1 MEATSDPL
9 LFLAMVAFISMSGA
23 LMPGPMFA
31 TAVHRG
37 LKDGRAGLKMAV
49 GHAIVEIPL
58 IVAIFLGLETVLRDE
73 AVFAA
78 IGIVGGAFLLY
89 MGASMFRAKL
99 DEKGSQ
105 ESKHGSVVAG
115 IVLTAANPYF
125 ILWWATVGASLVMLA
140 SGFGLWIIPL
150 FVVVHLACD
159 FGWFFII
166 SLTVNRSR
174 TFWTGDRYRY
184 LYGACG
190 TVLIVFAAYFI
201 YSSVAG
207 LVG

>member
-37 LKDGRAGLKMAV
+37 LEDGRAGIKMAV

-58 IVAIFLGLETVLRDE
+58 IIAIFFGLEAILRNE
-73 AVFAA
+73 TVFAA
-78 IGIVGGAFLLY
+78 IGLVGGVFLLH

-99 DEKGSQ
+99 DEPGRKD
-105 ESKHGSVVAG
+105 SKHGSVVAG
-115 IVLTAANPYF
+115 IILTAANPYF
-125 ILWWATVGASLVMLA
+125 ILWWATVGASLVVLA
-140 SGFGLWIIPL
+140 SGFGLWIVPL
-150 FVVVHLACD
+150 FAAVHLACD
-159 FGWFFII
+159 FGWFFVV
-166 SLTVNRSR
+166 SLAVNRSR
-174 TFWTGDRYRY
+174 TFWTGNRDRY

-190 TVLIVFAAYFI
+190 TILIVFALYFI
-201 YSSVAG
+201 YSSIAG
-207 LVG
+207 LAG